1 MMKREIEIGSTIR
14 ILILIIGVVCALVWF
29 SAATSPDNFHA
40 AIGLTSLVV
49 VLAPLLIV
57 KKYDLF
63 SPWSIVILGVVT
75 GCANPAIATSLGWPD
90 MEEIERHS
98 LLGQEPAYFVYPGMI
113 LILGLICLAIGYF
126 GIPSTIRNR
135 YSLGRQV
142 APGRLYLAV
151 FVLVFMSVVATGA
164 FVKFTG
170 GGSDSISQKRTTIRT
185 IDVSSDKDF
194 SQYGYLRTIATVS
207 SIGFLTLFAY
217 WASPGKRMNY
227 YKIICLLGIFVC
239 CCILPFY
246 SSTRAPLIWIFLSA
260 MGMMY
265 YTHQKNLLPKFA
277 FLFVAALALVIVVTV
292 LRTPNAEIGDELN
305 NMGKHLVFNRNGP
318 ELAKTAH
325 IINNV
330 PEKLNYQYGKTIAV
344 WLIAPIP
351 RELLPGKPLIHYGP
365 VIGRMI
371 YGNNVS
377 GVPPGLIAEM
387 YLNFHI
393 PGVILGCLFFGWLI
407 RKIYELIFSIE
418 GEMAII
424 VPIYLFA
431 FLQLPYKALANSF
444 GSGILCFVDLA
455 MMLAIVYL
463 FTVAKNAYQ
472 SVPARH
478 NSGVSY

>member
-1 MMKREIEIGSTIR
+1 MKREVEIGSLTRVI
-14 ILILIIGVVCALVWF
+14 ILFIGVICALVWF
-29 SAATSPDNFHA
+29 SAATNPNNFHA

-49 VLAPLLIV
+49 VLAPFLVLRR
-57 KKYDLF
+57 YDLF
-63 SPWSIVILGVVT
+63 SPWSIVILGVVS

-98 LLGQEPAYFVYPGMI
+98 LLGQEPGYFIYPGLI
-113 LILGLICLAIGYF
+113 LILGLICLAVGYF
-126 GIPSTIRNR
+126 TIPTTIRHR
-135 YSLGRQV
+135 YSLGRRI

-151 FVLVFMSVVATGA
+151 FALVFVAVAATGA

-170 GGSDSISQKRTTIRT
+170 GGSDRISQKRTTIRT

-194 SQYGYLRTIATVS
+194 SQYGYLRTISTVS
-207 SIGFLTLFAY
+207 SIGFLVLFAY
-217 WASPGKRMNY
+217 WASNGRKLQAY
-227 YKIICLLGIFVC
+227 QILILLGIFLSC
-239 CCILPFY
+239 CVLPFY
-246 SSTRAPLIWIFLSA
+246 ASTRAPLIWIFLSA

-265 YTHQKNLLPKFA
+265 YTNQKGLLPKFTI
-277 FLFVAALALVIVVTV
+277 LFVAALGLIIVVTV
-292 LRTPNAEIGDELN
+292 LRTPNAEIADELN
-305 NMGKHLVFNRNGP
+305 DMGKHLVFNRNGP

-330 PEKLNYQYGKTIAV
+330 PEKLSFQYGKTIAV

-377 GVPPGLIAEM
+377 GVPPGLVAEM

-393 PGVILGCLFFGWLI
+393 PGVIFGCLFFGWMI

-418 GEMAII
+418 GEMAIVI
-424 VPIYLFA
+424 PMYLFA

-444 GSGILCFVDLA
+444 GSGILCLVDLV
-455 MMLAIVYL
+455 MLGAIVYL
-463 FTVAKNAYQ
+463 FTVAKNQYQ
-472 SVPARH
+472 VTPNRH
-478 NSGVSY
+478 DSGDAN